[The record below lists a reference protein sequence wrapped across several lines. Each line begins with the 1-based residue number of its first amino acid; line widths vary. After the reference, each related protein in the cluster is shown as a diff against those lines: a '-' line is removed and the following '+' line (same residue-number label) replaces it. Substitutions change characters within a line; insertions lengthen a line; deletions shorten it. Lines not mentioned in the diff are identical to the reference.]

1 MIVLLILMQV
11 LSFSNVNANLK
22 TNNIP
27 HLHSELKETEIAI
40 DSLLNVRR
48 IVYEHSR
55 NLATRI
61 DSLKESGDL
70 YIDDLVMEKLTA
82 LPVGE
87 RLEEIDNQ
95 LKENKSIE
103 DSLKAV
109 LCKAHDEE
117 MGVLLQLLEDSLGED
132 GRIDPGLDVLF
143 VSVRNK
149 RDSLGNCFNYG
160 GLRFYNDVSIE
171 EADGPDDIRLKL
183 ALLDH
188 IGKEIQRTIMKIKKH
203 LIRMNH
209 RSERIGWIIERQNP
223 FSKTRKRIE
232 KPSLSRKAKYDKR
245 RGNLIRQNAIESLG
259 AAGFKT
265 TLDSVHGFLRLRIK
279 KTGSRMDE
287 LLRMQRVVTIKEE
300 QLENVLS
307 QMLHN
312 D

>member
-22 TNNIP
+22 TNNIL

-287 LLRMQRVVTIKEE
+287 LLRMQRFVIIKEE

>member
-1 MIVLLILMQV
+1 MIVLLLIMQV
-11 LSFSNVNANLK
+11 LAFSNVNAKLK
-22 TNNIP
+22 TNNII
-27 HLHSELKETEIAI
+27 HLYSELKETEIAI

-48 IVYEHSR
+48 FVYEHSR

-132 GRIDPGLDVLF
+132 GRIDPGLDVLL

-188 IGKEIQRTIMKIKKH
+188 IGKEIQRKIMKIKKH

>member
-1 MIVLLILMQV
+1 MIVILILLQI
-11 LSFSNVNANLK
+11 LAFSNVNAKLK
-22 TNNIP
+22 TNNII
-27 HLHSELKETEIAI
+27 HLYSQLKETEIAI
-40 DSLLNVRR
+40 DSLLIERR
-48 IVYEHSR
+48 FVYEHSR
-55 NLATRI
+55 SLATRI

-95 LKENKSIE
+95 LKKNKSFE
-103 DSLKAV
+103 DSLKAS
-109 LCKAHDEE
+109 LCKVHDEE
-117 MGVLLQLLEDSLGED
+117 MGVLLQLLEDSLSEE
-132 GRIDPGLDVLF
+132 GRIDPGLDALF
-143 VSVRNK
+143 ISIRNK

-160 GLRFYNDVSIE
+160 GLSFYNDVSIE
-171 EADGPDDIRLKL
+171 EADSPDDIRLKL

-188 IGKEIQRTIMKIKKH
+188 IGKETQRKIMKIKKH

-209 RSERIGWIIERQNP
+209 RSERIGWIIERQDP
-223 FSKTRKRIE
+223 FSKARARIK
-232 KPSLSRKAKYDKR
+232 KPRLSRKVKYDKR
-245 RGNLIRQNAIESLG
+245 REDLIRQNTIESIG

-287 LLRMQRVVTIKEE
+287 LLRMQRVLIIKEE

-307 QMLHN
+307 QMLHR